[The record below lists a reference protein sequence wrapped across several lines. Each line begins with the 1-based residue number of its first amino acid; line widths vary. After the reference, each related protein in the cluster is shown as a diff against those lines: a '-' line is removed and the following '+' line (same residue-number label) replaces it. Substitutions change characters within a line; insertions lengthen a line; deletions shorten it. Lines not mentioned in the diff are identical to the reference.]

1 MKNYFTFL
9 LVLLLLITSCNATKT
24 DSHEAKNTATLTGLW
39 LGKLQIKPGKNL
51 PFNFEISEDSIF
63 FYNGQEKIQATLS
76 QSSDS
81 IYNIKMPV
89 FNSEFNFKINS
100 NKLEG
105 EWKNYS
111 KGSDYIIPFCA
122 VKSKNINSRFTA
134 SSITSPSL
142 ISGKW
147 EVAFA
152 PNKPNEFK
160 AIGAFNQNN
169 NNLTGTFITETGD
182 YRFLQGNT
190 INDSIFLSCFD
201 GSHAFLFEAKLENEE
216 LTGVFYSGNHYQES
230 WKAIRNSNFQLTNPD
245 SITTINY
252 ENPIAFSFP
261 DLDSNIVSF
270 PSERFSNKVLIVQI
284 IGSWCP
290 NCLDETAFFNS
301 LYNKYHSEGLEVISL
316 AYEKPLVFSEKVKSI
331 QRLKNHFNAKY
342 PFLIAGHASKK
353 EVEKSLPFLKNV
365 ASFPTTIY
373 IDKNG
378 KIRKVYS
385 GFYGPGTGSFFT
397 NFSNETTNLI
407 KTMLNENFLN

>member
-1 MKNYFTFL
+1 MKNYFAVL
-9 LVLLLLITSCNATKT
+9 LVLIFLISSCNAPKT
-24 DSHEAKNTATLTGLW
+24 ETSKVKNTTTLNGLW

-51 PFNFEISEDSIF
+51 PFNFEVSEDSIF
-63 FYNGQEKIQATLS
+63 FYNGQEKISAVIC

-89 FNSEFNFKINS
+89 FNSEFNVKLTS
-100 NKLEG
+100 NLLEG
-105 EWKNYS
+105 EWRNYA
-111 KGSDYIIPFCA
+111 KGPDYFIPFYA
-122 VKSKNINSRFTA
+122 IKSKNINSRFSTSTTL
-134 SSITSPSL
+134 SSSL
-142 ISGKW
+142 INGKW
-147 EVAFA
+147 EVSFA
-152 PNKPNEFK
+152 PNTSNEFK
-160 AIGAFNQNN
+160 AIGVFEQAK

-190 INDSIFLSCFD
+190 CDDSIFLSCFD

-216 LTGVFYSGNHYQES
+216 LIGVFYSGKHYQEK
-230 WKAIRNSNFQLTNPD
+230 WKAVRNSSFQLTNPD
-245 SITTINY
+245 SITTIDY
-252 ENPIAFSFP
+252 EHPVAFSFP
-261 DLDSNIVSF
+261 DLDSNIVCF
-270 PSERFSNKVLIVQI
+270 PSNRFLNKVLIIQI

-290 NCLDETAFFNS
+290 KCLDETEFFSS

-316 AYEKPLVFSEKVKSI
+316 AYENPVIFSEKVKSI
-331 QRLKNHFNAKY
+331 QRLKNHFNAQY

-353 EVEKSLPFLKNV
+353 DVEKSLPFLKNV

-397 NFSNETTNLI
+397 KFSAETTQLI
-407 KTMLNENFLN
+407 EGLLHENSLN